1 MAPEKNEITISCTF
15 CGSTYRI
22 PDHILGKMVTCKK
35 CRQKFKAEPVSAAKS
50 YPLLG
55 RIALENRLV
64 QETDLIKAI
73 SMQKA
78 VREKTGKE
86 LPLEEILLKQG
97 VISESKKSI
106 LMITVMR
113 QLDKEF
119 CRIAVNQYNVSQEQA
134 DRALDEQ
141 AKRFKNSRESIPAG
155 TILLESGALTRQ
167 ECNAILMKQG
177 RNQDAISSG
186 LSETAGTDHAGR
198 ESVRKNAS
206 DNTMDKPPGP
216 DLKIKLH
223 ASAETASLNKIPPA
237 LDQDMSEKMEVLK
250 DKKFFHIRN
259 LDKKFGNM
267 VIDDNLATR
276 EEVDKALEEQLEKFQ
291 SSGMRIL
298 IGNILVRENILTPEQ
313 RDAVLVKQERLVLAA
328 EKFGQIGIKKGFLIQ
343 EDVDKALQE
352 QEDQKEQ
359 GGSIER
365 IGEILVRMS
374 ALTSDQRDEIIKA
387 QTDALIQMEDDDE
400 PDATITEA
408 GFRDIVFEIIIS
420 RDRLRSYLRRK
431 SEIPESLDVYDLKDF
446 LMDHKIVYGLVDD
459 TMLEGFL
466 RYEGY
471 LDRKFKIAQGKFPK
485 TGRPGKIKYYFDT
498 EHLKVGALGEGGQ
511 IDYKDRGEI
520 PFVQKGT
527 LLAEKIHMIE
537 GEQGIDVFGHPI
549 HPEEIRDI
557 SLKAGPGVELFEDG
571 QKAFAKVDGQPGAEF
586 GGKVSVLSE
595 LKIKGDVGYETGHI
609 DFNGNVN
616 VSGVVQSGFRV
627 KASSLTASEIGEAE
641 IELSGDLKVTG
652 GVNDAKIHIHGNMK
666 AKYLKNATISA
677 YGDVDI
683 DKEIIDSKIDTSGM
697 CVVKSGKIISS
708 EIAAKKGILAKQ
720 IGTDMSS
727 PCTLWIGVDSHM
739 DKEIEKLHVKISE
752 LQQSREELLAQEQGL
767 EGKDSQL
774 QLDIA
779 NYAQIQ
785 DRSMV
790 EKRDLEKKLKESPG
804 NMEKGAV
811 EKIKAYIQAL
821 DQKAKDADA
830 TINQLFAQQDQLE
843 EKKNSLKT
851 SVMEIEKSINDLKDE
866 KQEKLQWSINQ
877 KQDARVSVSGGIYE
891 GTKIFGQNAS
901 IILNKD
907 YKRAE
912 IKEVRTDP
920 SRSKD
925 SWIMRVE

>member
-1 MAPEKNEITISCTF
+1 
-15 CGSTYRI
+15 
-22 PDHILGKMVTCKK
+22 
-35 CRQKFKAEPVSAAKS
+35 
-50 YPLLG
+50 
-55 RIALENRLV
+55 
-64 QETDLIKAI
+64 
-73 SMQKA
+73 
-78 VREKTGKE
+78 
-86 LPLEEILLKQG
+86 
-97 VISESKKSI
+97 
-106 LMITVMR
+106 
-113 QLDKEF
+113 
-119 CRIAVNQYNVSQEQA
+119 
-134 DRALDEQ
+134 
-141 AKRFKNSRESIPAG
+141 
-155 TILLESGALTRQ
+155 
-167 ECNAILMKQG
+167 
-177 RNQDAISSG
+177 
-186 LSETAGTDHAGR
+186 
-198 ESVRKNAS
+198 
-206 DNTMDKPPGP
+206 
-216 DLKIKLH
+216 
-223 ASAETASLNKIPPA
+223 
-237 LDQDMSEKMEVLK
+237 
-250 DKKFFHIRN
+250 
-259 LDKKFGNM
+259 
-267 VIDDNLATR
+267 
-276 EEVDKALEEQLEKFQ
+276 
-291 SSGMRIL
+291 
-298 IGNILVRENILTPEQ
+298 
-313 RDAVLVKQERLVLAA
+313 
-328 EKFGQIGIKKGFLIQ
+328 
-343 EDVDKALQE
+343 
-352 QEDQKEQ
+352 
-359 GGSIER
+359 
-365 IGEILVRMS
+365 MS
-374 ALTSDQRDEIIKA
+374 ALTSDQRDEIVKI
-387 QTDALIQMEDDDE
+387 QTDSFIQMEDDDE
-400 PDATITEA
+400 PDATVTEA
-408 GFRDIVFEIIIS
+408 GFRDIVFEIMIS
-420 RDRLRSYLRRK
+420 KDRLRSYLRRK
-431 SEIPESLDVYDLKDF
+431 SEVPESLDVYDLKDF

-471 LDRKFKIAQGKFPK
+471 LDRKFRIAQGKSPK

-549 HPEEIRDI
+549 NPEEIRDI

-571 QKAFAKVDGQPGAEF
+571 QKAFAKVDGQPDAGF

-652 GVNDAKIHIHGNMK
+652 GVTDAKINIHGNMK

-697 CVVKSGKIISS
+697 CVVNSGKIISS

-727 PCTLWIGVDSHM
+727 PCSLWIGVDSHM
-739 DKEIEKLHVKISE
+739 DKEIEKLHLKISE
-752 LQQSREELLAQEQGL
+752 LQQSREELLAKEQELG
-767 EGKDSQL
+767 EKDAQL

-779 NYAQIQ
+779 NNAHIQ

-804 NMEKGAV
+804 DMEKETV
-811 EKIKAYIQAL
+811 EKIKVYIQAL
-821 DQKAKDADA
+821 DQKAKDADG
-830 TINQLFAQQDQLE
+830 TINQLFSLQDQLE
-843 EKKNSLKT
+843 EQKNSIK
-851 SVMEIEKSINDLKDE
+851 SKMMEIEKSINDLKDE

-877 KQDARVSVSGGIYE
+877 KQEARVSVSGGIYE